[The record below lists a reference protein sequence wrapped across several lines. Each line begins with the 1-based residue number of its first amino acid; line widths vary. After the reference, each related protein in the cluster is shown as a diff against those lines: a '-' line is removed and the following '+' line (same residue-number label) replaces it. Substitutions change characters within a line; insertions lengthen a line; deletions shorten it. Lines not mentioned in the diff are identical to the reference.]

1 MGNVNGE
8 CPASITREALFAF
21 VLRYYHAMCLIIFAY
36 RADPRFPLVVAANRD
51 EFFTR
56 PTAQADFWQ
65 SASGS
70 RILAGKDLQAG
81 GTWLG
86 ITPGGRFAAVTN
98 IRDPSQA
105 EAKPRSR
112 GELTSSFL
120 GGKLTATQ
128 FCAGLSD
135 SFADY
140 AGYNLLVGDG
150 EQLVYVNNVERTSQV
165 LSPGIHGLSNGRL
178 NSDWPKVTRGR
189 EHLAA
194 LLTSAIAPRT
204 DDLLKMMSDP
214 RPAPDD
220 QLPDTGVP
228 RDLEKSLSAAFIR
241 NPERQYG
248 TRCSTALLVAAD
260 GAMRF
265 GEANFDSDARPIGKH
280 FFELPAA
287 VTGTAS
293 DRDQDKVGERVQGH
307 DPGAANSI

>member
-1 MGNVNGE
+1 
-8 CPASITREALFAF
+8 
-21 VLRYYHAMCLIIFAY
+21 MCLIIFAY

-65 SASGS
+65 TASGS

-86 ITPGGRFAAVTN
+86 ITPSGRFAAVTN

-120 GGKLTATQ
+120 GDRIAATE

-150 EQLVYVNNVERTSQV
+150 EQLVYVNNVERTTQV
-165 LSPGIHGLSNGRL
+165 LAPGIHGLSNGRL
-178 NSDWPKVTRGR
+178 NCDWPKVTQGR
-189 EHLAA
+189 ERLAA
-194 LLTSAIAPRT
+194 LLASATAPGT
-204 DDLLKMMSDP
+204 DDLLKMMRDP
-214 RPAPDD
+214 RPAADD

-265 GEANFDSDARPIGKH
+265 SEANFDSDARPIGRH
-280 FFELPAA
+280 FFELPAVMA
-287 VTGTAS
+287 GTAS
-293 DRDQDKVGERVQGH
+293 TREQDKAGERVQGH
-307 DPGAANSI
+307 GTANSI

>member
-1 MGNVNGE
+1 
-8 CPASITREALFAF
+8 
-21 VLRYYHAMCLIIFAY
+21 MCLIIFAY

-86 ITPGGRFAAVTN
+86 ITPGGGFAAVTN

-150 EQLVYVNNVERTSQV
+150 EQLVYVDNVERTGRV
-165 LSPGIHGLSNGRL
+165 LSRAFTACPTARL

-194 LLTSAIAPRT
+194 AADQRHSPRT

-214 RPAPDD
+214 RPAHRVINCLAPACPGI
-220 QLPDTGVP
+220 LKKALYCRLHSPS
-228 RDLEKSLSAAFIR
+228 RAAVRHPLF
-241 NPERQYG
+241 
-248 TRCSTALLVAAD
+248 D
-260 GAMRF
+260 GAAGGGRRRHAF
-265 GEANFDSDARPIGKH
+265 WRSQFR
-280 FFELPAA
+280 
-287 VTGTAS
+287 
-293 DRDQDKVGERVQGH
+293 
-307 DPGAANSI
+307 